1 MKHLKLY
8 EFFINDRQT
17 LNNKIPKT
25 DDYIVI
31 ISIEEYY
38 VSTEIDNFLKS
49 HVGKVIKMIN
59 AETCRIK
66 YDEKCSENDLTAIYL
81 MIFLIMYGY
90 LKLNMNFLIIKMML
104 KNF

>member
-1 MKHLKLY
+1 MNHLKLY

-31 ISIEEYY
+31 TSIEEYY
-38 VSTEIDNFLKS
+38 VSTEVEIFFKS
-49 HVGKVIKMIN
+49 HIGKVIKMVN

-66 YDEKCSENDLTAIYL
+66 YDKKYFVFFVQGS
-81 MIFLIMYGY
+81 
-90 LKLNMNFLIIKMML
+90 
-104 KNF
+104 